1 MFAARRLLV
10 EPDRPK
16 RYLKFKTLETKGP
29 CEKVLSQSEPSYCF
43 PSNEEII
50 RSFSVLESK
59 LIKLSTDNS
68 TCEADSAAV
77 VIFLTFESLIT
88 QKESAI

>member
-1 MFAARRLLV
+1 M
-10 EPDRPK
+10 ESDRPK
-16 RYLKFKTLETKGP
+16 RYLKFKTLETEVF
-29 CEKVLSQSEPSYCF
+29 CEKVLSQSDPSYCF

-50 RSFSVLESK
+50 RSFSVLESR

-77 VIFLTFESLIT
+77 LKLIT
-88 QKESAI
+88 LLL

>member
-1 MFAARRLLV
+1 V
-10 EPDRPK
+10 ESDRPK
-16 RYLKFKTLETKGP
+16 RYLKFKTLETEVF
-29 CEKVLSQSEPSYCF
+29 CEKVLSQSDPSYCF

-50 RSFSVLESK
+50 RSFSVLESR

-77 VIFLTFESLIT
+77 LKLIT
-88 QKESAI
+88 LLL